1 MKVQFLGAVRQVTGS
16 RCLLEAG
23 GLRVLIDCGYYQE
36 RDYLARNWEPMP
48 VDPASI
54 DYLLLTHAHL
64 DHCGSTPK
72 FVGEGFAGTILTTA
86 ATRDLA
92 EIIMFDS
99 AHIQEEDAAYKRKR
113 HEREGRKGPYPVRAL
128 YTADDVRQTLPLFK
142 TARYDQPTPLN
153 DDVSVTYHDA
163 GHILGSAMLELNV
176 RSNGEARTVVFS
188 GDIGQ
193 WDKPIVRD
201 PSVFERADYI
211 VMESTYG
218 GRNHDETRAV
228 EDQLCDVIN
237 ETVAAGGNVVIP
249 TFAVERA
256 QELMYHISRLTE
268 DRRIPQLIAFLDSP
282 MAADVTEVFRQHQ
295 DCMDEEALAILRSGN
310 RLMQFPGCNF
320 TRTTG
325 ESKAINRI
333 KGSCII
339 MATSG
344 MCTAGRIKH
353 HLANNVGR
361 PESSLV
367 FIGFQAHGTLGR
379 EFVDGKRR
387 VRIHGQ
393 HHEVKARVVQIH
405 GFSAHADQSGLLK
418 WLGALKEAPRQ
429 VFLMHGEEEAALAL
443 ADKIR
448 ERWSWDA
455 VVPDYQDEHE
465 LD

>member
-16 RCLLEAG
+16 RYLLETG
-23 GLRVLIDCGYYQE
+23 GLRLLIDCGYYQE
-36 RDYLARNWEPMP
+36 RDYLARNWEPPP

-64 DHCGSTPK
+64 DHCGLIPK
-72 FVGEGFAGTILTTA
+72 FVGEGFGGTILTTA
-86 ATRDLA
+86 ATKDLA
-92 EIIMFDS
+92 EIIMFDA

-113 HEREGRKGPYPVRAL
+113 HEREGRKGPYPVRPL
-128 YTADDVRQTLPLFK
+128 YTADDVRATLPLFK
-142 TARYDQPTPLN
+142 TVRYDQPTRLN
-153 DDVSVTYHDA
+153 DGVSVSYHDA

-228 EDQLCDVIN
+228 DDQLCDVIN
-237 ETVAAGGNVVIP
+237 ATVTAGGNVVIP

-282 MAADVTEVFRQHQ
+282 MAADVTEVFRQHR
-295 DCMDEEALAILRSGN
+295 DCMDEEAQALLRSGN

-367 FIGFQAHGTLGR
+367 FIGFQARGTLGR
-379 EFVDGKRR
+379 QFVEGKKQ

-393 HHEVKARVVQIH
+393 QHEVKARVVQIH
-405 GFSAHADQSGLLK
+405 GFSAHADQSGLLR
-418 WLGALKEAPRQ
+418 WLGALKEAPRR
-429 VFLMHGEEEAALAL
+429 VFLTHGEEDAALTL
-443 ADKIR
+443 ADMVR
-448 ERWSWDA
+448 QRWNWDV
-455 VVPDYQDEHE
+455 VVPEYQNEHE

>member
-16 RCLLEAG
+16 RYLLEAG
-23 GLRVLIDCGYYQE
+23 GLRLLIDCGYYQE
-36 RDYLARNWEPMP
+36 REYLARNWEPMP

-64 DHCGSTPK
+64 DHCGLTPR
-72 FVGEGFAGTILTTA
+72 FVGEGFAGAILTTA

-99 AHIQEEDAAYKRKR
+99 AHIQAEDAAYKRKR
-113 HEREGRKGPYPVRAL
+113 HEREGRKGPYPVQPL
-128 YTADDVRQTLPLFK
+128 YTDDDVRQTLPLFK
-142 TARYDQPTPLN
+142 TAQYDQPMPLN

-176 RSNGEARTVVFS
+176 RRNGEARTVVFS

-237 ETVAAGGNVVIP
+237 DTVAAGGNVVIP

-268 DRRIPQLIAFLDSP
+268 EGRIPPLIAFLDSP
-282 MAADVTEVFRQHQ
+282 MAADVTEVFRRHQ
-295 DCMDEEALAILRSGN
+295 DCMDEEALAVLRSGN
-310 RLMQFPGCNF
+310 KLMQFPGCNF

-344 MCTAGRIKH
+344 MCTAGRVKH

-367 FIGFQAHGTLGR
+367 FIGFQARGTLGR
-379 EFVDGKRR
+379 EFVEGRKR

-405 GFSAHADQSGLLK
+405 GFSAHADQSGLLR
-418 WLGALKEAPRQ
+418 WLGALKEAPHR
-429 VFLMHGEEEAALAL
+429 VFLTHGEEDAALTL
-443 ADKIR
+443 ADMVR
-448 ERWSWDA
+448 RRWSWDV
-455 VVPDYQDEHE
+455 VVPEYQDEHE
-465 LD
+465 LG